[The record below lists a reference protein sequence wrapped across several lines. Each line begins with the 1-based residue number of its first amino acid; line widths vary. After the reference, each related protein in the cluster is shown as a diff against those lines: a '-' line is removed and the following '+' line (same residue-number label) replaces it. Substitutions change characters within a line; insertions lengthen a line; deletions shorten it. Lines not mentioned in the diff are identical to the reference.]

1 MTTFNINIY
10 HHPDPEAARG
20 IKQVKTLI
28 KKLMGKIDEL
38 NEKVT
43 QLQEAIDAEQQEVA
57 NALAVLEAERL
68 RLEDI
73 IKNGATPEQLQSVSD
88 NIQKAIDDVR
98 TTIPNL
104 PDPEEPTEPTEP
116 TEPVEPEA

>member
-1 MTTFNINIY
+1 
-10 HHPDPEAARG
+10 
-20 IKQVKTLI
+20 
-28 KKLMGKIDEL
+28 
-38 NEKVT
+38 
-43 QLQEAIDAEQQEVA
+43 
-57 NALAVLEAERL
+57 LAVLEAERL